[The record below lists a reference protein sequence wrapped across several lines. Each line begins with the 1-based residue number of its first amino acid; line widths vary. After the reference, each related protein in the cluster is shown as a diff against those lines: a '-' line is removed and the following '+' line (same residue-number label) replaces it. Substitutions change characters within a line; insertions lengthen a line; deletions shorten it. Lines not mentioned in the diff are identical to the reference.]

1 MARQINQAG
10 INLVKQ
16 FEGLRTKAYLCPAG
30 IWTIGYGHTGPDVKQ
45 GLQISEDQAEQL
57 LSDDLAGSGVKVS
70 QLVRVPLNDDQFA
83 ALTSFVFNAGAG
95 SLASSTLLR
104 RLNGGDYDCV
114 PSELCKW
121 VKATDPA
128 TGKKVSLP
136 GLVKRRAAEGELWL
150 TSSDPFVNSSAMPQ
164 KVEADN
170 HRNSYLVSARNGLRV
185 RAGAG
190 VAFDVIKELALDTR
204 VYVIKE
210 KDGWAAVDVEGDGA
224 IDGWVAMD
232 FLRPA

>member
-16 FEGLRTKAYLCPAG
+16 FEGLRTQAYQCPAG
-30 IWTIGYGHTGPDVKQ
+30 IWTIGYGHTGADVKT
-45 GLQISEDQAEQL
+45 GMQISEAQAEQL
-57 LSDDLAGSGVKVS
+57 LSDDLSGSGIKVT

-83 ALTSFVFNAGAG
+83 ALTSFVFNAGPA
-95 SLASSTLLR
+95 SLSSSSLLR

-121 VKATDPA
+121 VKATDPS
-128 TGKKVSLP
+128 TGNKVSLP
-136 GLVKRRAAEGELWL
+136 GLVVRRAAEGQLWL
-150 TSSDPFVNSSAMPQ
+150 TSNDPFINSSDMPQ
-164 KVEADN
+164 KIAADD
-170 HRNSYLVSARNGLRV
+170 HRTSYLVSARNGLRV

-190 VAFDVIKELALDTR
+190 SNFEVVRELPLDSR

-232 FLRPA
+232 FLRQA